1 LTKLWLMRVLRPI
14 VARFPW
20 VFYAVAHGVAGTAWL
35 TRRDIRRMLVRNMLP
50 LCDGDI
56 ARARREGRR
65 AMRFVAQYYVD
76 LASLP
81 RRDMAR
87 FESEHL
93 ALVHGERL
101 AVLEQPGPI
110 VVVSAHTGNA
120 ELAVQALTFRGRSF
134 VALVEELKP
143 PAWSEYLL
151 RLRAAAGGHFH
162 EANFGGVRACVEA
175 LKAGQLVGVMGDRDI
190 QGTGVC
196 VTLFDREVRIPRGPW
211 ELARRTNALVLPVFC
226 SRIERDDF
234 AVWVGEAF
242 RVASSDDM
250 EADVAE
256 AAERYTKLLEDHL
269 KRDPAQWAFLE
280 DFWKVHGCE

>member
-1 LTKLWLMRVLRPI
+1 MTKLWLMRLLRPI

-20 VFYAVAHGVAGTAWL
+20 VFYALSHAVARTAWL
-35 TRRDIRRMLVRNMLP
+35 SRRDLRRMLVRNMLP

-76 LASLP
+76 LATLP
-81 RRDMAR
+81 RRNMAR

-101 AVLEQPGPI
+101 AVLQQPGPI

-151 RLRAAAGGHFH
+151 NLRAAAGGHFH

-175 LKAGQLVGVMGDRDI
+175 LKGGQLVGVMGDRDI
-190 QGTGVC
+190 QGSGVC
-196 VTLFDREVRIPRGPW
+196 VTLFDRKVRVPRGPW

-234 AVWVGEAF
+234 AVTVGEAF
-242 RVASSDDM
+242 RVAVTGDLDS
-250 EADVAE
+250 DVAE
-256 AAERYTKLLEDHL
+256 AAECYAKLLEAHL
-269 KRDPAQWAFLE
+269 RRDPAQWAFLE
-280 DFWKVHGCE
+280 DFWKVHACD

>member
-1 LTKLWLMRVLRPI
+1 MKLLLMRLLRPV

-20 VFYAVAHGVAGTAWL
+20 VFYAIAHGVARTAWL

-50 LCDGDI
+50 LCDDDI
-56 ARARREGRR
+56 ARARREGLR
-65 AMRFVAQYYVD
+65 AMRLVAQYYVD
-76 LASLP
+76 LATLP
-81 RRDMAR
+81 RRNMAR
-87 FESEHL
+87 FEAEHI

-120 ELAVQALTFRGRSF
+120 ELAVQALTYRGRSF
-134 VALVEELKP
+134 VALVEELQP
-143 PAWSEYLL
+143 PAWSAYLL
-151 RLRAAAGGHFH
+151 KLRATAGGNFH

-196 VTLFDREVRIPRGPW
+196 VTLCDRRVRIPRGPW
-211 ELARRTNALVLPVFC
+211 ELARRTHALVLPIFC

-242 RVASSDDM
+242 RVGESPDM
-250 EADVAE
+250 EADVAA
-256 AAERYTKLLEDHL
+256 AAECYARMLEEHL
-269 KRDPAQWAFLE
+269 RRDPAQWAFLE
-280 DFWKVHGCE
+280 DFWKVHACE